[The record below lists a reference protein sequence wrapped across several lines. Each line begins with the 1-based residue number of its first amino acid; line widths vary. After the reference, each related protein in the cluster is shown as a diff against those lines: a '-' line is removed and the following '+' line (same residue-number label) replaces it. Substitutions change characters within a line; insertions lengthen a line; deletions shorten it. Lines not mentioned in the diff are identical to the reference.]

1 MELNMNAIQEKVVK
15 GVTDELEEWMVN
27 DLDEYAKK
35 QIDAV
40 INSKITNSIEQLIK
54 EKMDSV
60 IEQHLDTE
68 FYTVGSY
75 GAKQGPFTLRNKIG
89 ELIKEQC
96 EYKPKS
102 WSNEENAFTR
112 AIRDTADK
120 KLLSFKNEFNKV
132 VENQFIKDAFDYAT
146 NQLKK
151 RMQI

>member
-1 MELNMNAIQEKVVK
+1 MTELN
-15 GVTDELEEWMVN
+15 DWMVN

-40 INSKITNSIEQLIK
+40 INNRITEQVEALIK
-54 EKMDSV
+54 EKMDSI
-60 IEQHLDTE
+60 IEHHLDKE
-68 FYTVGSY
+68 FYTVGPY
-75 GAKQGPFTLRNKIG
+75 GKKQGPFTLRNKIG
-89 ELIKEQC
+89 DSIKEQC
-96 EYKPKS
+96 EYKPKN

-112 AIRDTADK
+112 IIKDTADK
-120 KLLSFKNEFNKV
+120 KLITFKNEFNEI